1 MGLVVCPSCGTAK
14 TRLAARKSVTD
25 RLFSCVTVYPFRCQ
39 LCAERFRKFLGRPAE
54 SPRRNFDR
62 IAVDFPVWF
71 KPLRSSPH
79 ELGYQGVMQ
88 DLSIRGC
95 RIHCDRPVA
104 PGTRLE
110 LEFQHSNSSFPITVD
125 EAVVRS
131 SSQGEVGL
139 RFIQLHR
146 QDQRRIRS
154 ILDIWMPEPTRAR

>member
-14 TRLAARKSVTD
+14 TRLAARQSVTD
-25 RLFSCVTVYPFRCQ
+25 RLFGYVTVYPFRCQ
-39 LCAERFRKFLGRPAE
+39 LCAERFRRFLGRATE

-62 IAVDFPVWF
+62 VPVDFPVWF
-71 KPLRSSPH
+71 KPLCASPH
-79 ELGYQGVMQ
+79 ALGYEGVIQ

-95 RIHCDRPVA
+95 RIHCNQPVV

-110 LEFQHSNSSFPITVD
+110 LEFQHSTSSFPITVD

-131 SSQGEVGL
+131 SSHGEVGL

-146 QDQRRIRS
+146 RDERRIRS
-154 ILDIWMPEPTRAR
+154 ILDIWMPEPTRV